1 MNKEKHFHLIRIG
14 GISMSGI
21 AEMLLKKGYQVS
33 GSDIKDSQKLKKLRS
48 LGAKIY
54 IGHRSANLA
63 NADLVVYSSAI
74 KADNPEIRYARKQ
87 GITVIKRAQMLAEL
101 MKDKEGIAV
110 AGTHGKTTTTSMI
123 ATLLI
128 EGGIDPGILVGGNLD
143 IIKGNSYLGR
153 GKYFLTEADESDGSF
168 LCYNPKVVVVT
179 NIELD
184 HQDYYGSRDNLIK
197 TFRLFIN
204 NIPEDGT
211 AVLCVDDKNIMEI
224 IKPENNRFLTYGI
237 KKGILRAD
245 DCKFMP
251 FGSYYNLI
259 YKDKLLGEI
268 NLQVPGQHNI
278 LNSLAAAGVGL
289 YTGMEFMDIKRG
301 LEKYRGVRRRFEKK
315 GMVDNILV
323 IDDYAH
329 HPTEI
334 RETLKTAKNTGFN
347 RIIGIFQPH
356 RYSRTKFLMEDF
368 SRSFTLI
375 DHLIITDIYAAGEK
389 PIAGVDSDKLAGKI
403 SKRGIKVDYI
413 SEQEGIVN
421 YLQKIVK
428 PQDLIITIGAGDVY
442 RVGELFI
449 KEMKKFKEMA

>member
-48 LGAKIY
+48 LGAKIH
-54 IGHRSANLA
+54 IGHCSANST
-63 NADLVVYSSAI
+63 NADLVIYSSAI
-74 KADNPEIRYARKQ
+74 KSNNPEIKFARKQ
-87 GITVIKRAQMLAEL
+87 GIPVIKRAQMLAKL
-101 MKDKEGIAV
+101 MKDKDGIAV

-128 EGGIDPGILVGGNLD
+128 EGGIDPSILIGGNLD
-143 IIKGNSYLGR
+143 IIEGNSYLGR

-168 LCYNPKVVVVT
+168 LFYNPKVVTVT
-179 NIELD
+179 NIEMD
-184 HQDYYGSRDNLIK
+184 HHDYYGTRDNLIE
-197 TFRLFIN
+197 TFRKFIYS
-204 NIPEDGT
+204 IPENGT
-211 AVLCVDDKNIMEI
+211 AILCVDDDNIMEI

-245 DCKFMP
+245 DCKVMP

-268 NLQVPGQHNI
+268 KLQVPGQYNI
-278 LNSLAAAGVGL
+278 LNSLAAVGVGL
-289 YTGMEFMDIKRG
+289 YTGMEFKDIKRG
-301 LEKYRGVRRRFEKK
+301 LEKYRGVKRRFEKK

-334 RETLKTAKNTGFN
+334 RATLKAARNTGFN

-356 RYSRTKFLMEDF
+356 RYSRTKFMMEDF
-368 SRSFTLI
+368 SRSFTLV
-375 DHLIITDIYAAGEK
+375 DHLID
-389 PIAGVDSDKLAGKI
+389 
-403 SKRGIKVDYI
+403 
-413 SEQEGIVN
+413 
-421 YLQKIVK
+421 
-428 PQDLIITIGAGDVY
+428 
-442 RVGELFI
+442 
-449 KEMKKFKEMA
+449 